1 MALMGRRNGTTAT
14 DGTAATA
21 ASRVSRGLPLTPSTR
36 TDTMTQL
43 DLKNYKN
50 RHSLKSKAA
59 RLLWNATWLLLARW
73 TPEHIRLFN
82 RWRVLLLRLFGAR
95 IGKGCVIK
103 PSCLIWAPWNL
114 ELKDRVALD
123 DKVLCYTVAKI
134 TIGSHTAI
142 SRETFLCSASHDI
155 ASRSREL
162 IHAPIEVGSKVWIA
176 ARAIILPGV
185 TVGEGA
191 VVGAG
196 SVVARD
202 VPPWTVVAGNPA
214 REIKKR
220 VLTHD

>member
-1 MALMGRRNGTTAT
+1 
-14 DGTAATA
+14 
-21 ASRVSRGLPLTPSTR
+21 
-36 TDTMTQL
+36 MTQQL

-59 RLLWNATWLLLARW
+59 RLLWSATWLLLARW
-73 TPEHIRLFN
+73 TPGHIRLFN
-82 RWRVLLLRLFGAR
+82 KWRILLLRLFGAR
-95 IGKGCVIK
+95 IGKGCVVK
-103 PSCLIWAPWNL
+103 PSCEVWAPWNL

-123 DKVLCYTVAKI
+123 DKVLCYAVAKI

-142 SRETFLCSASHDI
+142 SREAFLCSASHDI

-162 IHAPIEVGSKVWIA
+162 VYAPIEIESQVWIA
-176 ARAIILPGV
+176 ARALVLPGCRLQ
-185 TVGEGA
+185 EGC

-196 SVVARD
+196 SVVAKD
-202 VPPWTVVAGNPA
+202 VPAWTVVAGNPA